1 MGELSLEAVWA
12 RYRRAKLR
20 RRAWEGLWRDCY
32 TYALPQRGAG
42 LDPASRPGGNPA
54 ERLFDSTALDAVD
67 QLGASLLAELTPPG
81 SQWFGLVPG
90 RAVGPLERGLVA
102 EALDNVTH
110 TVQGHFDRSNFA
122 VEMHQ
127 ALLDLVTVGNATLL
141 FEEAPLGGLSAF
153 RLSAV
158 PMGEIAFEAGPDG
171 HIDGHFRDRSL
182 PLDVLRARFPDAALP
197 TSAIA
202 CDRPEYEQTVD
213 VVEAVLPSNGGFA
226 YFALL
231 ADDSGRPL
239 PLVTG
244 HFACSPFISFRWVKG
259 AGEIYGR
266 SPVMSALPD
275 IKTANKVVELVLK
288 NASIAV
294 TGIWLADDDGV
305 LNPANIRLVPGSII
319 PKAVGSAGLTP
330 LQAPGRFDVSNLV
343 LDDLRARIRHTL
355 LVDRLGPTGGPRM
368 TATEVVE
375 RSIETARLLGAT
387 YGRLQAELTTPLL
400 LRALAIL
407 RRRGEIP
414 DIVLDGREVDL
425 QYRSPLARSQAR
437 QDVRETLTWLEATAR
452 MGAEAMAVVDI
463 PGAARWLGERL
474 GVPGQLVRDLDL
486 PPALLESLEQVATRY
501 GGALRWLSPSSAG
514 AGSTRR
520 RRPPATA
527 SISSCAGPVRAAS
540 RAPTACG

>member
-12 RYRRAKLR
+12 RYQRAKLR

-32 TYALPQRGAG
+32 SYALPQRGAG
-42 LDPASRPGGNPA
+42 LDPASRPGANPA

-67 QLGASLLAELTPPG
+67 QLGASLLAELTPPS

-90 RAVGPLERGLVA
+90 REVGPLERGLLA
-102 EALDNVTH
+102 EALDEVTR

-141 FEEAPLGGLSAF
+141 FEEAPLGGVSAF
-153 RLSAV
+153 RLTAV
-158 PMGEIAFEAGPDG
+158 PMSEIAFEAGPDG
-171 HIDGHFRDRSL
+171 QIDGHFRDRSL
-182 PLDVLRARFPDAALP
+182 PLDVLRARFPEAVLP
-197 TSAIA
+197 KSIVAS
-202 CDRPEYEQTVD
+202 DRPEHEQMVQ

-226 YFALL
+226 YVALL
-231 ADDSGRPL
+231 AEDAGRPL
-239 PLVTG
+239 PLVAG
-244 HFACSPFISFRWVKG
+244 HFTCSPFISFRWVKG

-275 IKTANKVVELVLK
+275 IRTVNKVVELVLK

-319 PKAVGSAGLTP
+319 PKAVGSSGLTP

-355 LVDRLGPTGGPRM
+355 LVDRLGPVAGPRM
-368 TATEVVE
+368 TATEVME

-387 YGRLQAELTTPLL
+387 YGRLQAELTTPLIT
-400 LRALAIL
+400 RAIAIL

-414 DIVLDGREVDL
+414 DLVLDGREVDL

-437 QDVRETLTWLEATAR
+437 QDVRELLTWLEATAK
-452 MGAEAMAVVDI
+452 MGAEATAVVDI

-486 PPALLESLEQVATRY
+486 PPALLEQLGQAVA
-501 GGALRWLSPSSAG
+501 
-514 AGSTRR
+514 
-520 RRPPATA
+520 
-527 SISSCAGPVRAAS
+527 AA
-540 RAPTACG
+540 AADEPTEAVDG